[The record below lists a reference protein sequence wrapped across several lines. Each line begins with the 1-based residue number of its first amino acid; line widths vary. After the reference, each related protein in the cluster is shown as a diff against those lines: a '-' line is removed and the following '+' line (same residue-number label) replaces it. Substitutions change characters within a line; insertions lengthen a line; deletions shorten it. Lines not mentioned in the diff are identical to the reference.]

1 MCYLK
6 IQNSDIKYSMIWSI
20 IICVFS
26 IKLTVT
32 LNVITDGLNI
42 LMPRYYFEHSNVE
55 CHIVILIVNLLTTNV
70 I

>member
-42 LMPRYYFEHSNVE
+42 LMPRY
-55 CHIVILIVNLLTTNV
+55 
-70 I
+70 